1 MAFHYSPKIV
11 TDGLVLYIDAANKN
25 SVSGTN
31 SIYDISKTQNTVV
44 PYKNTSLVNN
54 HLYFGGGGPTGA
66 TTSNS
71 DYIYVGDTSSSYCN
85 LSQVTLEAWCNPD
98 ITNAYQYLF
107 SNSRD
112 ISQPGLNGYELY
124 IRNGYG
130 IFQIVNNGVLVQA
143 NTLSLIPINTWSHI
157 AATYDGVALK
167 IYINGVLNRTI
178 NSTMGIGIPSTYEM
192 RIGRM
197 GLGGVGD
204 SYYVY
209 KGYIDISRI
218 YNRSLSPTEIFQNFK
233 AQRTRFGL

>member
-11 TDGLVLYIDAANKN
+11 TDGLVLYIDAGNKN
-25 SVSGTN
+25 SASGTN

-44 PYKNTSLVNN
+44 PYKNTSLINN

-98 ITNAYQYLF
+98 ITNLYQYLF

-112 ISQPGLNGYELY
+112 VTQVGLNGYELY
-124 IRNGYG
+124 IRNGEVR
-130 IFQIVNNGVLVQA
+130 FQIANNGVVFAISNSL
-143 NTLSLIPINTWSHI
+143 LIPINAWSHI
-157 AATYDGVALK
+157 VGTYDGVALK
-167 IYINGVLNRTI
+167 IYINGILKTNT
-178 NSTMGIGIPSTYEM
+178 NSSMGIGIPSTYEM

-197 GLGGVGD
+197 GYSGIG

-218 YNRSLSPTEIFQNFK
+218 YNRSLSPTEVFQNFK

>member
-54 HLYFGGGGPTGA
+54 HLYFEGGGPTGA

-71 DYIYVGDTSSSYCN
+71 DYIYVGGTNSVYCN

-98 ITNAYQYLF
+98 ITNPYQYLF

-112 ISQPGLNGYELY
+112 VAQPGLNGYELL
-124 IRNGYG
+124 IRNGQVR
-130 IFQIVNNGVLVQA
+130 FQIANNGVVFPTA
-143 NTLSLIPINTWSHI
+143 ATYLIPLNQWSHI
-157 AATYDGVALK
+157 VGTYDGVYLK
-167 IYINGVLNRTI
+167 IYINGVLMITA
-178 NSTMGIGIPSTYEM
+178 NSAMGIGIPSTYEM
-192 RIGRM
+192 CIGRM
-197 GLGGVGD
+197 GYSGSG

-218 YNRSLSPTEIFQNFK
+218 YNRALSSSELFENYN
-233 AQRTRFGL
+233 AQKTRFGL